1 MKWQEQ
7 SKCKLVVEN
16 IPSKTEVENFS
27 KIFKKNFE
35 SLVFHS
41 GEEYEIVFTASK
53 KYKLKIL
60 KIAKTTKTPIIEIG
74 KVVKGKGVV
83 LEKDQKLIK
92 LKDLGYHHF
101 K

>member
-1 MKWQEQ
+1 MARQ

-27 KIFKKNFE
+27 KTFKRNFE

-41 GEEYEIVFTASK
+41 GEEYEIVITAPK

-60 KIAKTTKTPIIEIG
+60 SIAKTTKTPIMEIG

-83 LEKDQKLIK
+83 FKKDQKIIN
-92 LKDLGYHHF
+92 LKDLGYRHF